1 MAKRKK
7 ERASGYTM
15 DDQEQPPLRLG
26 MLAPNFRARTTL
38 GPLTLSDLKGRWV
51 VLFSHPADFTPVCT
65 SEFIAFSRAQPQ
77 FDQLGCQLLGLSVDS
92 LSSHLAWMA
101 AIARDLA
108 TEIRFP
114 VIEDPSMAIARAYGM
129 LDLTARDSSTVRSTF
144 ILDPDGRIQAILSYP
159 LCVGRSVSEI
169 LRTVAALQR
178 AARGDA
184 LTPANWHPGDP
195 IFHPPSTT
203 IGEVAAQGEQL
214 WYHALYEDD
223 AL

>member
-1 MAKRKK
+1 
-7 ERASGYTM
+7 M
-15 DDQEQPPLRLG
+15 DDQGLTTLRLG
-26 MLAPNFRARTTL
+26 TPAPNFMARTTL
-38 GPLTLSDLKGRWV
+38 GPLTLSDLRGRWV

-65 SEFIAFSRAQPQ
+65 SEFIAFSRAQSL

-92 LSSHLAWMA
+92 LSSHLAWIA
-101 AIARDLA
+101 AIRHELA

-129 LDLTARDSSTVRSTF
+129 LDITARDSSTVRSTF

-184 LTPANWHPGDP
+184 LTPENWHPGDP

-203 IGEVAAQGEQL
+203 IDEVAAQHEQP

-223 AL
+223 AP